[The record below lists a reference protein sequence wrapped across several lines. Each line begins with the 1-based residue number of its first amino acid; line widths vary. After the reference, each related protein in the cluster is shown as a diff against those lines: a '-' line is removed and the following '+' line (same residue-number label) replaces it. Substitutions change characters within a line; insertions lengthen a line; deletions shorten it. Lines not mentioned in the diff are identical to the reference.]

1 MAHYFTNED
10 LKSNVQKFH
19 TKVLSEEFSFY
30 TENGVFS
37 KEKMDFGTRVLLEV
51 VLSSNDICGKVL
63 DVGCGYGPIGIIV
76 AKLTGASVTMC
87 DVNKRALHLANRN
100 AKENRVD
107 VNILES
113 DCYLNI
119 SDNDYDFIFTNPP
132 IRAGKQKVYEILM
145 DASKYLKPGGKLFLV
160 VHKDQGAK
168 SIFSDLAK
176 YYNDVSILDKNK
188 GFFIISCKKP

>member
-30 TENGVFS
+30 TDNGVFS
-37 KEKMDFGTRVLLEV
+37 KEKLDFGTRVLLEV
-51 VLSSNDICGKVL
+51 VLSHEEINGKVL
-63 DVGCGYGPIGIIV
+63 DIGCGYGPIGIVV

-87 DVNKRALHLANRN
+87 DVNKRALHLAERN
-100 AKENRVD
+100 AKENRVN

-113 DCYLNI
+113 DCYMNI
-119 SDNDYDFIFTNPP
+119 SDNDYDVIFTNPP
-132 IRAGKQKVYEILM
+132 IRAGKTKVYEILM
-145 DASKYLKPGGKLFLV
+145 DAEKHLKSGGKLFLV

-168 SIFSDLAK
+168 SIFSDLQK
-176 YYNDVSILDKNK
+176 YYNDVNILDKNK